1 MKEKLDQ
8 IEKEIKEKMEESIY
22 NDDIYITVTI
32 VFEVLHS
39 ILDDQAVA
47 ALRFRLLRSKFLLTY

>member
-1 MKEKLDQ
+1 MKEKLNE

-39 ILDDQAVA
+39 ILDNQAVA
-47 ALRFRLLRSKFLLTY
+47 ALRFRLTKSKPLNFF

>member
-1 MKEKLDQ
+1 MKEKLDE
-8 IEKEIKEKMEESIY
+8 IEKEIKEKIEESIY
-22 NDDIYITVTI
+22 NNDIYVTITI

-47 ALRFRLLRSKFLLTY
+47 ALQFGLTKSKPLNFF

>member
-1 MKEKLDQ
+1 MREKLDQ
-8 IEKEIKEKMEESIY
+8 IEKEIKEKIEESMH

-39 ILDDQAVA
+39 ILDD
-47 ALRFRLLRSKFLLTY
+47 

>member
-39 ILDDQAVA
+39 ILDD
-47 ALRFRLLRSKFLLTY
+47 

>member
-1 MKEKLDQ
+1 MKEKLNE

-47 ALRFRLLRSKFLLTY
+47 ALAIQTSKV